1 MKKIVKNS
9 LVIALSLAT
18 ILGTSCSSNAG
29 NPADNSSATSE
40 EVEENVSESK
50 NNSDNKKEKVVK
62 IVNQEA
68 EAEKQEEEMY
78 SFVVNDV
85 VITPGAEAEDIIA
98 KLGEPNS
105 FYEAPSCVFSGKDKV
120 YSFSGYDVNTA
131 PYKGKEVIVGV
142 FFNEDGEAK
151 TAKGIGIGSSLQE
164 VKDNYGEPQ
173 KENAGQMIW
182 ENEEVEF
189 SIVAINDEVTAVSYL
204 GKFE

>member
-1 MKKIVKNS
+1 MKKIVKTS
-9 LVIALSLAT
+9 LVIALSLVT
-18 ILGTSCSSNAG
+18 IMGTSCSSNVD
-29 NPADNSSATSE
+29 NPADDSSATSE
-40 EVEENVSESK
+40 EVEESVSESK
-50 NNSDNKKEKVVK
+50 NDSDDKKEKVVK
-62 IVNQEA
+62 IVNKEA

-120 YSFSGYDVNTA
+120 YSFSGFDVNTA

-173 KENAGQMIW
+173 KENTGQMIW